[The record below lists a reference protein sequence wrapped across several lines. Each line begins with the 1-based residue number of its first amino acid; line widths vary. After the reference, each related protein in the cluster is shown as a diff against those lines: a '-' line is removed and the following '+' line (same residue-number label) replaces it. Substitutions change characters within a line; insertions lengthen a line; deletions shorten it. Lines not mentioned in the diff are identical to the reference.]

1 MSQQVE
7 EMETLSAF
15 AGLGGKATGQERPK
29 ALGIAVD
36 LLPEGSWAGSSQALG
51 RKGRGA
57 EETSYRKAGPP
68 RASMSLFVRLA
79 IHKTG
84 SPRGAGLRLV
94 QASLARGC
102 HSEAGG
108 RGAGSHLPGAGDP
121 PNVSGSSLG
130 LRRRLHDLHQ
140 PQWSPQPPA
149 LPPETLPPSGITL
162 ARCHLKAGGEEV

>member
-15 AGLGGKATGQERPK
+15 AGLGGKATRQERPK

-36 LLPEGSWAGSSQALG
+36 LLPEGSWAGSSHALG
-51 RKGRGA
+51 RMGRGA

-121 PNVSGSSLG
+121 PNVSAPWG
-130 LRRRLHDLHQ
+130 
-140 PQWSPQPPA
+140 
-149 LPPETLPPSGITL
+149 
-162 ARCHLKAGGEEV
+162 